1 MFLSREIDLK
11 LCQIYRKTNVC
22 KILYKIL
29 SCKQMIF
36 SKYRNQS
43 ENFDIPEE
51 PEKLRFAPIII

>member
-11 LCQIYRKTNVC
+11 LCQIYSKTYVC
-22 KILYKIL
+22 KIWYKIL
-29 SCKQMIF
+29 SCKQIIF